1 VPGAL
6 SLRYGAVL
14 GVGVVLADAD
24 PDADVLGVAV
34 PAGLVAP
41 ALTRLVALGSGA
53 GGEKVE

>member
-1 VPGAL
+1 M
-6 SLRYGAVL
+6 
-14 GVGVVLADAD
+14 GVAPAGVDAD

-41 ALTRLVALGSGA
+41 TLTRLVGLGTGA